1 MKRLRLGTIFLLLM
15 LLMIQCQKPFGVLGE
30 KKMRAITK
38 DLILTE
44 AYLQQN
50 NYSDSIAISSY
61 EGVFKKHGVT
71 RAEYDS
77 SFVWYS
83 ANAHKLSDIYTQ
95 INAELEASKAVVDTF
110 LPDSILKYRVRFE
123 PGESFW
129 STDKRLYI
137 PAKERLFIY
146 TQSIYNSEDLQPSDS
161 LLWSVI
167 GVGEL
172 PDMLDIEV
180 QLLIVNQDGYR
191 FDKIKGS
198 QISTSLLTNSL
209 RLESRLL
216 LPDSLPP
223 NPRFTLFL
231 KLQKSNHPLY
241 LQQISLAKKE
251 EELRT
256 SEESNEPENKE
267 TANDEALPVENQQ
280 ELEPEEPLVAN

>member
-1 MKRLRLGTIFLLLM
+1 MKKLSFVAILLSLLL
-15 LLMIQCQKPFGVLGE
+15 LLTQCQKPFSVLGE

-50 NYSDSIAISSY
+50 YQPDSSAQAYY

-95 INAELEASKAVVDTF
+95 INTELEASKALVDTF
-110 LPDSILKYRVRFE
+110 LTDSTHRYRVRFE
-123 PGESFW
+123 PIESLW
-129 STDKRLYI
+129 STEK
-137 PAKERLFIY
+137 RLFIPKSEQLYVY
-146 TQSIYNSEDLQPSDS
+146 TQTLYDSEELQPSDT
-161 LLWSVI
+161 LVWSAV
-167 GVGEL
+167 GVGAL
-172 PDMLDIEV
+172 PDTLKLQV

-191 FDKIKGS
+191 FDKIKGTPVS
-198 QISTSLLTNSL
+198 PKGLC
-209 RLESRLL
+209 LESKLQ

-231 KLQKSNHPLY
+231 RLQKSKQPLY
-241 LQQISLAKKE
+241 LQQLSLAKKKE
-251 EELRT
+251 EEQGSEEAPPADEELET
-256 SEESNEPENKE
+256 SE
-267 TANDEALPVENQQ
+267 
-280 ELEPEEPLVAN
+280 

>member
-1 MKRLRLGTIFLLLM
+1 
-15 LLMIQCQKPFGVLGE
+15 
-30 KKMRAITK
+30 MRAITK

-61 EGVFKKHGVT
+61 EGVFKEHGVT

-110 LPDSILKYRVRFE
+110 LTDSIHKYRVRFE

-161 LLWSVI
+161 LLWSAI

-172 PDMLDIEV
+172 PDTLDIEV
-180 QLLIVNQDGYR
+180 QLLIVNQDGHR

-198 QISTSLLTNSL
+198 QISINAF
-209 RLESRLL
+209 RLESKLL

-256 SEESNEPENKE
+256 SEESNEPENEE
-267 TANDEALPVENQQ
+267 TANDEALPVKNQQ
-280 ELEPEEPLVAN
+280 ELEPEEPLEAN

>member
-1 MKRLRLGTIFLLLM
+1 
-15 LLMIQCQKPFGVLGE
+15 
-30 KKMRAITK
+30 MRAITK

-110 LPDSILKYRVRFE
+110 LTDSIHKYRMRFE

-137 PAKERLFIY
+137 PAKERLFVY
-146 TQSIYNSEDLQPSDS
+146 TQSIYNSEELQPSDS
-161 LLWSVI
+161 LLWSAI

-172 PDMLDIEV
+172 PDTLDLEV
-180 QLLIVNQDGYR
+180 QLLIVNQDGHR
-191 FDKIKGS
+191 FDKIKGT
-198 QISTSLLTNSL
+198 QISTPLLINTL
-209 RLESRLL
+209 RLESRFL

-231 KLQKSNHPLY
+231 RLQKSQQPLY
-241 LQQISLAKKE
+241 LQQLSFVKKME
-251 EELRT
+251 EPS
-256 SEESNEPENKE
+256 SEEPDEAKDEEPL
-267 TANDEALPVENQQ
+267 NDEALPAEAME
-280 ELEPEEPLVAN
+280 ELKSSE